1 MKVVPLHSFEPWLR
15 RYLLVSCTLRFDLSE
30 AEKEYRKFLLST
42 WRYVAPAKQGFDVK
56 MTGKLVEITD
66 REPQHP
72 DDDVGVEVTRKALEF
87 TDIGKQ
93 VRVLLVEQASFHS
106 RVRINVPNDRTNY
119 DVFLVDFDPH
129 VWKNAMVLMWLNK
142 KRRRNFP
149 VQKDVAKSIV
159 QLMIFLRFQNV

>member
-1 MKVVPLHSFEPWLR
+1 MKVVPLHSFEPWMT

-30 AEKEYRKFLLST
+30 GEQRFREFLLSSG
-42 WRYVAPAKQGFDVK
+42 RFVDPEKQGFDVA
-56 MTGKLVEITD
+56 MTSTLVEITD

-72 DDDVGVEVTRKALEF
+72 DDDVGVEVTHKALEF
-87 TDIGKQ
+87 TCIGKQ
-93 VRVLLVEQASFHS
+93 VRVLLVEQTSFHG
-106 RVRINVPNDRTNY
+106 RVRINVPDDRTNY

-129 VWKNAMVLMWLNK
+129 VWKNAMDLMWLNK

>member
-1 MKVVPLHSFEPWLR
+1 MT
-15 RYLLVSCTLRFDLSE
+15 RYLLVSCTLHFDLSE
-30 AEKEYRKFLLST
+30 AEKEYRKILLSNGG
-42 WRYVAPAKQGFDVK
+42 YVDPAKQGFDVK
-56 MTGKLVEITD
+56 MTATLVAITD
-66 REPQHP
+66 RELRHP
-72 DDDVGVEVTRKALEF
+72 YDDVGMEVTRKALEF
-87 TDIGKQ
+87 RGIEKQ
-93 VRVLLVEQASFHS
+93 VGVLLVEQDSVHR
-106 RVRINVPNDRTNY
+106 RVRINVPHDRSDY